1 LLSFD
6 LPFHFARQLH
16 ENLQPLGKVS
26 KCPEAL
32 ASGHVNINQ
41 LPVRTVALYVQKL
54 TTLLFSLT
62 QTIQVRQSQRSEC
75 KGVVLREHVVIRRSA
90 EGAHQSSSLLRY
102 IKSADEH
109 NGMLSNVLFGR
120 GSDNSN
126 ACRATSHSGGVWKYC
141 MSNVLFGR
149 GSNHFNA
156 LFGRGFGEYV
166 VTLVKLRNGCMRQ
179 ACSAP
184 DTSFVSLPAGGR
196 NLQPTLSVDNAFEGK
211 SQPSSPSR

>member
-1 LLSFD
+1 MPRGFGFRACQYQSVASQNGCSICSKTYN
-6 LPFHFARQLH
+6 FA
-16 ENLQPLGKVS
+16 
-26 KCPEAL
+26 
-32 ASGHVNINQ
+32 
-41 LPVRTVALYVQKL
+41 
-54 TTLLFSLT
+54 FSLT

-211 SQPSSPSR
+211 RQPSSPSR

>member
-1 LLSFD
+1 MPRGFCFRACQYQSVASQNGCSICSKTYK
-6 LPFHFARQLH
+6 FA
-16 ENLQPLGKVS
+16 
-26 KCPEAL
+26 
-32 ASGHVNINQ
+32 
-41 LPVRTVALYVQKL
+41 
-54 TTLLFSLT
+54 FSLT

-126 ACRATSHSGGVWKYC
+126 ACQATSHSGGVWKYC

-179 ACSAP
+179 AYSAP

-196 NLQPTLSVDNAFEGK
+196 NLQPTLSVDNAFEK
-211 SQPSSPSR
+211 KKQPSG

>member
-1 LLSFD
+1 
-6 LPFHFARQLH
+6 
-16 ENLQPLGKVS
+16 
-26 KCPEAL
+26 
-32 ASGHVNINQ
+32 
-41 LPVRTVALYVQKL
+41 
-54 TTLLFSLT
+54 
-62 QTIQVRQSQRSEC
+62 
-75 KGVVLREHVVIRRSA
+75 LREHVVIRRSA

-109 NGMLSNVLFGR
+109 NGMLSNALFGR

-141 MSNVLFGR
+141 MSNALFGR

-211 SQPSSPSR
+211 RQPSSANHHPAGDGGCCYASASAAAPSCSRLHHRHLLLWPTPAPSD

>member
-1 LLSFD
+1 MPRAWARGFGFRACQYQSVASQNGCSICSKTYN
-6 LPFHFARQLH
+6 FAFFF
-16 ENLQPLGKVS
+16 N
-26 KCPEAL
+26 A
-32 ASGHVNINQ
+32 
-41 LPVRTVALYVQKL
+41 
-54 TTLLFSLT
+54 
-62 QTIQVRQSQRSEC
+62 
-75 KGVVLREHVVIRRSA
+75 RRSA

-120 GSDNSN
+120 GSDKSN

-141 MSNVLFGR
+141 VSNVLFGR

-156 LFGRGFGEYV
+156 LFERGFGEYV

-179 ACSAP
+179 AYSAP

-211 SQPSSPSR
+211 RQPSPRR